1 MRYGNNRDR
10 YNEEI
15 ALCTGFDSVFDL
27 PDLVQDL
34 LRKENPARL
43 EVILQIAETAA
54 INCASYVQQN
64 KDAEK
69 LEAIE
74 KMARAH
80 VDNKNAKVR
89 ELMEEIL
96 VITGEEPEQPSVDN
110 YTYETQPVEELNVS

>member
-1 MRYGNNRDR
+1 MRYGDNRDR

-27 PDLVQDL
+27 PDRIQDL
-34 LRKENPARL
+34 LRIISPDRL
-43 EVILQIAETAA
+43 ETILQVAEAA
-54 INCASYVQQN
+54 ASNGASYVAEGAN
-64 KDAEK
+64 AEK
-69 LEAIE
+69 LDAIE

-96 VITGEEPEQPSVDN
+96 VIIGEEPEQPSVDN
-110 YTYETQPVEELNVS
+110 YTYDTQPVEELNVS